1 MIQTA
6 HYACRVNLARFSIK
20 WKEARSLSED
30 ACSGLSRA
38 NLRRRGRCG
47 SPLKFLHVQA
57 RPREIKFNGVSDEDL
72 SYSRTRVYTIHAY
85 TQGCTRCSMRKKPA
99 SRRRVY
105 VARLSRQPR
114 VGTLYPSA
122 CIYISSRTNC
132 NRRNAV
138 FSINPNDDRMYTFC
152 NCECKGVRDV
162 AFPAIKFI
170 FSRQTDLHH
179 YCDRGIR

>member
-99 SRRRVY
+99 SRICCATLAAAARGHIISIRVY
-105 VARLSRQPR
+105 IYFFAYKLQP
-114 VGTLYPSA
+114 P
-122 CIYISSRTNC
+122 
-132 NRRNAV
+132 
-138 FSINPNDDRMYTFC
+138 
-152 NCECKGVRDV
+152 
-162 AFPAIKFI
+162 
-170 FSRQTDLHH
+170 Q
-179 YCDRGIR
+179 RGLFY